1 MSIRKNSKA
10 LDFDGQRFDIGIDT
24 HDRNWS
30 VTIRS
35 NKMLLKKFS
44 MNPSSRELSSYMNRH
59 YPGGE
64 YYSVYEAGFCGYWI
78 YRELTESG
86 IKNIIVNPADVP
98 TTNKEKI
105 GKRDPIDSNKL
116 SRELGNGSLECIFI
130 PTPHQQA
137 IRSLSR
143 LRFQQSKR
151 SRQVKNYIKEFLH
164 FNGIRIPVEYGGRHW
179 SRNFIRWLQALKFEQ
194 EQNRQTL
201 DLLLVQYGDA
211 RKSQLDILRVLRKY
225 ASTNETIH
233 LLRTIPGIGFVTA
246 FTLYA
251 ELLDIKRFSKFD
263 KLAAIIGLIPEVKS
277 TDDKQWT
284 KGIASRKSVYLRY
297 LLVEAAW
304 IAIRKDPVLTK
315 SFSDLTRRMTK
326 NNAIIR
332 IAKKLLSRVRYVWAN
347 QKPYVLG
354 IVE

>member
-1 MSIRKNSKA
+1 MRIRKNSRA
-10 LDFDGQRFDIGIDT
+10 LDFGGQRFDIGIDA
-24 HDRNWS
+24 HDSNWS

-35 NKMLLKKFS
+35 NQLLLKKFS
-44 MNPSSRELSSYMNRH
+44 MNPSPRELSDYMKKH

-64 YYSVYEAGFCGYWI
+64 YHSVYEAGFCGYWI
-78 YRELTESG
+78 HRELTEAG

-130 PTPHQQA
+130 PNPQQQS

-143 LRFQQSKR
+143 LRFQQTKR
-151 SRQVKNYIKEFLH
+151 SSQVKSYIKGFLH
-164 FNGIRIPVEYGGRHW
+164 FNGISIPAEHSGRRW
-179 SRNFIRWLQALKFEQ
+179 SRNFIRWLQALRFEQ

-201 DLLLVQYGDA
+201 DLLLVQYEDA
-211 RKSQLDILRVLRKY
+211 RKGQLDILRVLRKY
-225 ASTNETIH
+225 SSSNETIR
-233 LLRTIPGIGFVTA
+233 LLRTIPGIGLTTA

-251 ELLDIKRFSKFD
+251 ELLDIRRFAKFD

-277 TDDKQWT
+277 SDDKKWT
-284 KGIASRKSVYLRY
+284 KGIAGRKSVYLRY

-332 IAKKLLSRVRYVWAN
+332 IAKKLLSRIRYVWAN
-347 QKPYVLG
+347 QKPYALG

>member
-1 MSIRKNSKA
+1 MSITKNSKA
-10 LDFDGQRFDIGIDT
+10 LDFNGQRFDIGIDA

-35 NKMLLKKFS
+35 NQLLLKKFS
-44 MNPSSRELSSYMNRH
+44 MDPSPRELSDYMNRH

-64 YYSVYEAGFCGYWI
+64 YHSVYEAGFCGYWI
-78 YRELTESG
+78 HRELTEAG

-116 SRELGNGSLECIFI
+116 SRELGNGSLKRIFI
-130 PTPHQQA
+130 PDPQQQS

-143 LRFQQSKR
+143 LRFQQTKR
-151 SRQVKNYIKEFLH
+151 SGQVKNYIKGFQQ
-164 FNGIRIPVEYGGRHW
+164 FNGIPIPAEYSGRRW
-179 SRNFIRWLQALKFEQ
+179 SRNFIRWMQALKFEQ
-194 EQNRQTL
+194 EENRRTL
-201 DLLLVQYGDA
+201 DLLLVQYEDA
-211 RKSQLDILRVLRKY
+211 RKGQLDILRVLRKF
-225 ASTNETIH
+225 SSSNETIR
-233 LLRTIPGIGFVTA
+233 LLRTIPGIGLTTA

-251 ELLDIKRFSKFD
+251 ELLDIKRFAKFD
-263 KLAAIIGLIPEVKS
+263 KLASIIGLIPEIKS
-277 TDDKQWT
+277 SDDKKWT

-315 SFSDLTRRMTK
+315 SFSDLTRRMAK

-332 IAKKLLSRVRYVWAN
+332 IAKKLLSRIRYVWAN